1 LQHPSAR
8 RIYAVENINNG
19 SSSDLKTNYSMISI
33 EEESNTQQNLP
44 ATTPVK
50 HLTSRKI
57 HSGPIEVRILF
68 LNIELFI

>member
-1 LQHPSAR
+1 
-8 RIYAVENINNG
+8 
-19 SSSDLKTNYSMISI
+19 MISI

-44 ATTPVK
+44 TTTSVK